1 MIDIDEINK
10 LIEDKRSFRIGGRGI
25 CIDCRFHFP
34 SKTWVVDVPR
44 AFLEMHCESI
54 SVCDDVE
61 FTVLECHNHDD
72 RDCTGIFDLSEYTK
86 VTVKPC

>member
-1 MIDIDEINK
+1 MIDVDEINK

-34 SKTWVVDVPR
+34 SRTWVVDVPR
-44 AFLEMHCESI
+44 ASLEMHCESI

-61 FTVLECHNHDD
+61 FTVLECTITM
-72 RDCTGIFDLSEYTK
+72 TGIVPGSSIS
-86 VTVKPC
+86 VNIQR